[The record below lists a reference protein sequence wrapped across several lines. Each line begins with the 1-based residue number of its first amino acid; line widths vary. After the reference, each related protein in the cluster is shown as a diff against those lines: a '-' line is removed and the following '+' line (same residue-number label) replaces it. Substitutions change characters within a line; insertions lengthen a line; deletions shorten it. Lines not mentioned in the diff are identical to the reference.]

1 MEESDASSGLGLSFR
16 QLSQLLFA
24 SLIGCLLFLS
34 GCGGKDAP
42 PELPFLEVEDDVI
55 VRMYTVEYLFSDSA
69 ILQAKMTA
77 GRVTE
82 RAVEKPADAYH
93 ELAGG
98 VRIDMYD
105 YYGRTT
111 GIILADSAI
120 FYDQKNEAVL
130 YDQVVLRNKKRET
143 MQTDSIVWSQEKD
156 SIYTQ
161 APVHIT
167 TSAQE
172 IFARDGLR
180 AKADFSTYVLYGTS
194 GEVEIDEDES

>member
-1 MEESDASSGLGLSFR
+1 MEESDASSGLLR
-16 QLSQLLFA
+16 MHIPKLLLACFV
-24 SLIGCLLFLS
+24 GCLLMLA

-98 VRIDMYD
+98 VRIDLYD

-143 MQTDSIVWSQEKD
+143 METDSIVWSQEKD

-194 GEVEIDEDES
+194 GEVEIDEDQP

>member
-1 MEESDASSGLGLSFR
+1 MAETESCGDPVLSLKRLTNFIPT
-16 QLSQLLFA
+16 LLLL
-24 SLIGCLLFLS
+24 SLIALS
-34 GCGGKDAP
+34 GCSGKDAP
-42 PELPFLEVEDDVI
+42 PELPFLEIEDDVI
-55 VRMYTVEYLFSDSA
+55 MRMYTVEYLFSDSA

-82 RAVEKPADAYH
+82 RAVEKPSEAFH

-98 VRIDMYD
+98 VRIDLYD

-120 FYDQKNEAVL
+120 FFDQKHEAVL
-130 YDQVVLRNKKRET
+130 YENVVLRNKKRET
-143 MQTDSIVWSQEKD
+143 METDSIFWSQTKD

-172 IFARDGLR
+172 IFAREGLR

-194 GEVEIDEDES
+194 GEVEIDEHEQ